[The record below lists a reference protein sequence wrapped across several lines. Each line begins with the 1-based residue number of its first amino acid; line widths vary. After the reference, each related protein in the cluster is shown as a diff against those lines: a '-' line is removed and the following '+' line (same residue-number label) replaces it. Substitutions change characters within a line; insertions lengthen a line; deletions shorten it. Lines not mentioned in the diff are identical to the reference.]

1 MANLLEIKDAQRQIG
16 DSFAL
21 CNVNLAVAPG
31 EIVGFVGAN
40 GAGKTTTIRAALG
53 LMKLDAGEV
62 RLFGEPFGPNAPD
75 STQRHVRSRI
85 GVVFDTCPYPAEFTI
100 AQMERCLAP
109 AFPTWDKAQFW
120 RLAERFFAFSQ
131 GESEGSLPRHGH
143 ETAACRGAFAQGQF
157 ARARRSHRGGSTPSL
172 ATTYSPPCANSPP
185 RKATACLLSSH
196 ITSDLDRIADRVVAI
211 DDGRI
216 IFNMPREEITDM
228 AGIAHCTAEQAHTI
242 LECVEE
248 ALVERRE
255 FSCDVL
261 VPNRFEFAEAFPEI
275 PCDHASIE
283 DYLRFYVERNRAMK
297 AALKSEFVIIGT
309 FMPAFAVILVPVC
322 AIMAFAIR
330 AIAFQR
336 SPA

>member
-62 RLFGEPFGPNAPD
+62 HLFGEPFGPNAPD

-120 RLAERFFAFSQ
+120 RLAEWFSLSRKAKVKDLSRGMGMKLQ
-131 GESEGSLPRHGH
+131 LAVALSHKANLLVLDEA
-143 ETAACRGAFAQGQF
+143 TAGLDPI
-157 ARARRSHRGGSTPSL
+157 ARDDVL
-172 ATTYSPPCANSPP
+172 ATL
-185 RKATACLLSSH
+185 REFATQEGHGVLLSSH
-196 ITSDLDRIADRVVAI
+196 ITSDLEKVADY
-211 DDGRI
+211 
-216 IFNMPREEITDM
+216 ITFIHNGKLIMTVSKNDLVYNYAVM
-228 AGIAHCTAEQAHTI
+228 RCKESQFLALDPKDI
-242 LECVEE
+242 L
-248 ALVERRE
+248 AYRKRD
-255 FSCDVL
+255 FQIDVL
-261 VPNRFEFAEAFPEI
+261 VSNGKEAQRKYKGVVIDHVSVDEI
-275 PCDHASIE
+275 M
-283 DYLRFYVERNRAMK
+283 LLLVKGER
-297 AALKSEFVIIGT
+297 V
-309 FMPAFAVILVPVC
+309 
-322 AIMAFAIR
+322 
-330 AIAFQR
+330 
-336 SPA
+336 

>member
-21 CNVNLAVAPG
+21 RNVNLAVSSG

-53 LMKLDAGEV
+53 LISLEAGEL

-75 STQRHVRSRI
+75 GTQRRVRSRI
-85 GVVFDTCPYPAEFTI
+85 GVVFDTCPYPTEFTI
-100 AQMERCLAP
+100 AQVERCLAP
-109 AFPTWDKAQFW
+109 AFPSWDKAQFW
-120 RLAERFFAFSQ
+120 HLAERF
-131 GESEGSLPRHGH
+131 SL
-143 ETAACRGAFAQGQF
+143 
-157 ARARRSHRGGSTPSL
+157 S
-172 ATTYSPPCANSPP
+172 
-185 RKATACLLSSH
+185 RKAKVKDLSRGMGMKLQLAVALSHKANLLVLDEATAGLDPIARDDVLAALREFATQQGHGVLLSSH
-196 ITSDLDRIADRVVAI
+196 ITSDLDRVADRVVAI
-211 DDGRI
+211 DGGRI

-228 AGIAHCTAEQAHTI
+228 AGIAHCTVGQARTI

-248 ALVERRE
+248 ARIEQRE

-283 DYLRFYVERNRAMK
+283 DYLHFT
-297 AALKSEFVIIGT
+297 LKG
-309 FMPAFAVILVPVC
+309 
-322 AIMAFAIR
+322 
-330 AIAFQR
+330 IAQ
-336 SPA
+336 

>member
-21 CNVNLAVAPG
+21 RNVNLAVSSG

-53 LMKLDAGEV
+53 LISLEAGEL

-75 STQRHVRSRI
+75 GTQRRVRSRI
-85 GVVFDTCPYPAEFTI
+85 GVVFDTCPYPTEFTI
-100 AQMERCLAP
+100 AQVERCLAP
-109 AFPTWDKAQFW
+109 AFPSWDKAQFW
-120 RLAERFFAFSQ
+120 HLAERF
-131 GESEGSLPRHGH
+131 SL
-143 ETAACRGAFAQGQF
+143 
-157 ARARRSHRGGSTPSL
+157 S
-172 ATTYSPPCANSPP
+172 
-185 RKATACLLSSH
+185 RKAKVRDLSRGMGMKLQLAVALSHKADLLVLDEATAGLDPIARDGVLAALREFAAQEGHGVLLSSH
-196 ITSDLDRIADRVVAI
+196 ITSDLDRVADRVVGI
-211 DDGRI
+211 DGGRI

-228 AGIAHCTAEQAHTI
+228 AGIAHCTAEQARTI

-248 ALVERRE
+248 AHIEQRE

-283 DYLRFYVERNRAMK
+283 DYLHFT
-297 AALKSEFVIIGT
+297 LKG
-309 FMPAFAVILVPVC
+309 
-322 AIMAFAIR
+322 
-330 AIAFQR
+330 IAQ
-336 SPA
+336 

>member
-16 DSFAL
+16 GSFAL
-21 CNVNLAVAPG
+21 RNVNLAVAPG

-75 STQRHVRSRI
+75 GTQRRVRSRI
-85 GVVFDTCPYPAEFTI
+85 GVVFDTCPYPTEFTI
-100 AQMERCLAP
+100 AQAERCLAP
-109 AFPTWDKAQFW
+109 AFPSWDKAQFW
-120 RLAERFFAFSQ
+120 HLAERF
-131 GESEGSLPRHGH
+131 SL
-143 ETAACRGAFAQGQF
+143 
-157 ARARRSHRGGSTPSL
+157 S
-172 ATTYSPPCANSPP
+172 
-185 RKATACLLSSH
+185 RKAKVRDLSRGMGMKLQLAMALSHKADLLVLDEATAGLDPIARDGVLAALREFAAQEGHGVLLSSH
-196 ITSDLDRIADRVVAI
+196 ITSDLDRVADRVVGI
-211 DDGRI
+211 DGGRI

-248 ALVERRE
+248 ALVERRK

-283 DYLRFYVERNRAMK
+283 DYLHFT
-297 AALKSEFVIIGT
+297 LKG
-309 FMPAFAVILVPVC
+309 
-322 AIMAFAIR
+322 
-330 AIAFQR
+330 IAQ
-336 SPA
+336 

>member
-21 CNVNLAVAPG
+21 RNVNLAVSSG

-53 LMKLDAGEV
+53 LISLEAGEL

-75 STQRHVRSRI
+75 GTQRRVRSRI
-85 GVVFDTCPYPAEFTI
+85 GVVFDTCPYPTEFTI
-100 AQMERCLAP
+100 AQVERCLAP
-109 AFPTWDKAQFW
+109 AFPSWDKAQFW
-120 RLAERFFAFSQ
+120 HLAERF
-131 GESEGSLPRHGH
+131 SL
-143 ETAACRGAFAQGQF
+143 
-157 ARARRSHRGGSTPSL
+157 S
-172 ATTYSPPCANSPP
+172 
-185 RKATACLLSSH
+185 RKAKVKDLSRGMGMKLQLAVALSHKADLLVLDEATAGLDPIARDGVLAALREFAAQEGHGVLLSSH
-196 ITSDLDRIADRVVAI
+196 ITSDLDRVADRVVGI
-211 DDGRI
+211 DGGRI

-228 AGIAHCTAEQAHTI
+228 AGIAHCTVGQARTI

-248 ALVERRE
+248 ARIEQRE

-283 DYLRFYVERNRAMK
+283 DYLHFT
-297 AALKSEFVIIGT
+297 LKG
-309 FMPAFAVILVPVC
+309 
-322 AIMAFAIR
+322 
-330 AIAFQR
+330 IAQ
-336 SPA
+336 

>member
-21 CNVNLAVAPG
+21 RNVNLAVSSG

-53 LMKLDAGEV
+53 LISLEAGEL

-75 STQRHVRSRI
+75 GTQRRVRSRI
-85 GVVFDTCPYPAEFTI
+85 GVVFDTCPYPTEFTI
-100 AQMERCLAP
+100 AQVERCLAP
-109 AFPTWDKAQFW
+109 AFPSWDKAQFW
-120 RLAERFFAFSQ
+120 HLAERF
-131 GESEGSLPRHGH
+131 SL
-143 ETAACRGAFAQGQF
+143 
-157 ARARRSHRGGSTPSL
+157 S
-172 ATTYSPPCANSPP
+172 
-185 RKATACLLSSH
+185 RKAKVKDLSRGMGMKLQLAVALSHKADLLVLDEATAGLDPIARDGVLAALREFAAQEGHGVLLSSH
-196 ITSDLDRIADRVVAI
+196 ITSDLDRVADRVVGI
-211 DDGRI
+211 DGGRI

-248 ALVERRE
+248 AIVERRE

-283 DYLRFYVERNRAMK
+283 DYLHFT
-297 AALKSEFVIIGT
+297 LKG
-309 FMPAFAVILVPVC
+309 
-322 AIMAFAIR
+322 
-330 AIAFQR
+330 IA
-336 SPA
+336 

>member
-21 CNVNLAVAPG
+21 CNVNLAVASG

-62 RLFGEPFGPNAPD
+62 HLFGEPFGPNAPD

-120 RLAERFFAFSQ
+120 RLAERF
-131 GESEGSLPRHGH
+131 SLSRKAKVKDLSRGMGMKLQLAVALSHKANLLVLD
-143 ETAACRGAFAQGQF
+143 EATAGLDPI
-157 ARARRSHRGGSTPSL
+157 ARDDAL
-172 ATTYSPPCANSPP
+172 ATL
-185 RKATACLLSSH
+185 REFATQEGHGVLLSSH

-228 AGIAHCTAEQAHTI
+228 AGIAHCTAEQARTI

-283 DYLRFYVERNRAMK
+283 DYLRFT
-297 AALKSEFVIIGT
+297 LKG
-309 FMPAFAVILVPVC
+309 
-322 AIMAFAIR
+322 
-330 AIAFQR
+330 IAQ
-336 SPA
+336 

>member
-1 MANLLEIKDAQRQIG
+1 MANLLEINDAQRQIG
-16 DSFAL
+16 DNFAL
-21 CNVNLAVAPG
+21 RNVDLAVAPG

-53 LMKLDAGEV
+53 LIKLDAGEL

-75 STQRHVRSRI
+75 GTQHRVRSRI

-100 AQMERCLAP
+100 AQVERCLAP
-109 AFPTWDKAQFW
+109 AFPAWDKEQFW
-120 RLAERFFAFSQ
+120 RLAEQFSL
-131 GESEGSLPRHGH
+131 S
-143 ETAACRGAFAQGQF
+143 
-157 ARARRSHRGGSTPSL
+157 
-172 ATTYSPPCANSPP
+172 
-185 RKATACLLSSH
+185 RKAKVKELSRGMGMKLQLAVALSHKADLLVLDEATAGLDPIARDGVLAALREFAEQEGHGVLLSSH
-196 ITSDLDRIADRVVAI
+196 ITSDLDRIADRVVGI

-228 AGIAHCTAEQAHTI
+228 AGIAHCTAEQARAI

-248 ALVERRE
+248 ARIERRE

-283 DYLRFYVERNRAMK
+283 DYLRFT
-297 AALKSEFVIIGT
+297 LKG
-309 FMPAFAVILVPVC
+309 
-322 AIMAFAIR
+322 
-330 AIAFQR
+330 IAQ
-336 SPA
+336 

>member
-120 RLAERFFAFSQ
+120 RLAERF
-131 GESEGSLPRHGH
+131 SLSRKAKVKDLSRGMGMKLQLAVALSHKADLLVLD
-143 ETAACRGAFAQGQF
+143 EATAGLDPI
-157 ARARRSHRGGSTPSL
+157 ARDDVL
-172 ATTYSPPCANSPP
+172 ATL
-185 RKATACLLSSH
+185 REFATQEGHGVLLSSH
-196 ITSDLDRIADRVVAI
+196 ITSDLDRIADRVVAT

-216 IFNMPREEITDM
+216 ISICLAKKLPTWQ
-228 AGIAHCTAEQAHTI
+228 ASPIALQNRLTRFSNASKGRALSGANSVATCSCPTASSSPKH
-242 LECVEE
+242 
-248 ALVERRE
+248 
-255 FSCDVL
+255 F
-261 VPNRFEFAEAFPEI
+261 
-275 PCDHASIE
+275 
-283 DYLRFYVERNRAMK
+283 
-297 AALKSEFVIIGT
+297 LKS
-309 FMPAFAVILVPVC
+309 PATTPQSKTTC
-322 AIMAFAIR
+322 T
-330 AIAFQR
+330 
-336 SPA
+336 SH

>member
-21 CNVNLAVAPG
+21 RNVNLAVSSG

-53 LMKLDAGEV
+53 LISLEAGEL

-75 STQRHVRSRI
+75 GTQRRVRSRI

-120 RLAERFFAFSQ
+120 RLAERF
-131 GESEGSLPRHGH
+131 SL
-143 ETAACRGAFAQGQF
+143 
-157 ARARRSHRGGSTPSL
+157 S
-172 ATTYSPPCANSPP
+172 
-185 RKATACLLSSH
+185 RKAKVKDLSRGMGMKLQLAVALSHKADLLVLDEATAGLDPIARDGVLAALREFATQEGHGVLLSSH
-196 ITSDLDRIADRVVAI
+196 ITSDLDRVADRVVGI
-211 DDGRI
+211 DGGRI

-228 AGIAHCTAEQAHTI
+228 AGIAHCTAEQARTI

-248 ALVERRE
+248 ARIEQRE

-283 DYLRFYVERNRAMK
+283 DYLHFT
-297 AALKSEFVIIGT
+297 LKG
-309 FMPAFAVILVPVC
+309 
-322 AIMAFAIR
+322 
-330 AIAFQR
+330 IAQ
-336 SPA
+336 

>member
-100 AQMERCLAP
+100 AQMERCLDLSRGMGMKLQP
-109 AFPTWDKAQFW
+109 AVALSHKAN
-120 RLAERFFAFSQ
+120 LLVLDEA
-131 GESEGSLPRHGH
+131 
-143 ETAACRGAFAQGQF
+143 TAGLDPI
-157 ARARRSHRGGSTPSL
+157 ARDDVL
-172 ATTYSPPCANSPP
+172 ATL
-185 RKATACLLSSH
+185 REFATQEGHGVLLSSH

-228 AGIAHCTAEQAHTI
+228 TGIAHCTAEQAHTI
-242 LECVEE
+242 LECVEG
-248 ALVERRE
+248 ARIERRE

-283 DYLRFYVERNRAMK
+283 DYLHFT
-297 AALKSEFVIIGT
+297 LKG
-309 FMPAFAVILVPVC
+309 
-322 AIMAFAIR
+322 
-330 AIAFQR
+330 IAQ
-336 SPA
+336 

>member
-21 CNVNLAVAPG
+21 RNVNLAVSSG

-53 LMKLDAGEV
+53 LISLEAGEL

-75 STQRHVRSRI
+75 GTQRRVRSRI
-85 GVVFDTCPYPAEFTI
+85 GVVFDTCPYPTEFTI
-100 AQMERCLAP
+100 AQVERCLAP
-109 AFPTWDKAQFW
+109 AFPSWDKAQFW
-120 RLAERFFAFSQ
+120 HLAERF
-131 GESEGSLPRHGH
+131 SL
-143 ETAACRGAFAQGQF
+143 
-157 ARARRSHRGGSTPSL
+157 S
-172 ATTYSPPCANSPP
+172 
-185 RKATACLLSSH
+185 RKAKVRGLSRGMGMKLQLAVALSHKADLLVLDEATAGLDPIARDGVLAALREFAAQEGHGVLLSSH
-196 ITSDLDRIADRVVAI
+196 ITSDLDRVADRVVGI
-211 DDGRI
+211 DGGRI

-228 AGIAHCTAEQAHTI
+228 AGIAHCTAEQARTI

-248 ALVERRE
+248 AHIEQRE

-283 DYLRFYVERNRAMK
+283 DYLHFT
-297 AALKSEFVIIGT
+297 LKG
-309 FMPAFAVILVPVC
+309 
-322 AIMAFAIR
+322 
-330 AIAFQR
+330 IAQ
-336 SPA
+336 

>member
-21 CNVNLAVAPG
+21 RNVNLAVSSG

-53 LMKLDAGEV
+53 LISLKAGEL

-75 STQRHVRSRI
+75 GTQRRVRSRI
-85 GVVFDTCPYPAEFTI
+85 GVVFDTCPYPTEFTI
-100 AQMERCLAP
+100 AQVERCLAP
-109 AFPTWDKAQFW
+109 AFPSWDKAQFW
-120 RLAERFFAFSQ
+120 HLAERF
-131 GESEGSLPRHGH
+131 SL
-143 ETAACRGAFAQGQF
+143 
-157 ARARRSHRGGSTPSL
+157 S
-172 ATTYSPPCANSPP
+172 
-185 RKATACLLSSH
+185 RKAKVRDLSRGMGMKLQLAVALSHKADLLVLDEATAGLDPIARDGVLAALREFAAQEGHGVLLSSH
-196 ITSDLDRIADRVVAI
+196 ITSDLDRVADRVVGI
-211 DDGRI
+211 DGGRI

-228 AGIAHCTAEQAHTI
+228 AGIAHCTAEQARTI

-248 ALVERRE
+248 AHIEQRE

-283 DYLRFYVERNRAMK
+283 DYLHFT
-297 AALKSEFVIIGT
+297 LKG
-309 FMPAFAVILVPVC
+309 
-322 AIMAFAIR
+322 
-330 AIAFQR
+330 IAQ
-336 SPA
+336 

>member
-21 CNVNLAVAPG
+21 RNVNLAVSSG

-75 STQRHVRSRI
+75 GTQRRVRSRI

-100 AQMERCLAP
+100 AQVERCLAP
-109 AFPTWDKAQFW
+109 AFPSWDKAQFW
-120 RLAERFFAFSQ
+120 HLAERF
-131 GESEGSLPRHGH
+131 SL
-143 ETAACRGAFAQGQF
+143 
-157 ARARRSHRGGSTPSL
+157 S
-172 ATTYSPPCANSPP
+172 
-185 RKATACLLSSH
+185 RKAKVKDLSRGMGMKLQLAVALSHNADLLVLDEATAGLDPIARDGVLAALREFAAQEGHGVLLSSH
-196 ITSDLDRIADRVVAI
+196 ITSDLDRVADRVVGI
-211 DDGRI
+211 DGGRI

-228 AGIAHCTAEQAHTI
+228 AGIAHCTVGQARTI

-248 ALVERRE
+248 ARIEQRE

-283 DYLRFYVERNRAMK
+283 DYLHFT
-297 AALKSEFVIIGT
+297 LKG
-309 FMPAFAVILVPVC
+309 
-322 AIMAFAIR
+322 
-330 AIAFQR
+330 IAQ
-336 SPA
+336 

>member
-21 CNVNLAVAPG
+21 RNVNLAVSSG

-53 LMKLDAGEV
+53 LISLEAGEL

-75 STQRHVRSRI
+75 GTQRRVRSRI
-85 GVVFDTCPYPAEFTI
+85 GVVFDTCPYPTEFTI
-100 AQMERCLAP
+100 VQAERCLAP
-109 AFPTWDKAQFW
+109 AFPSWDKAQFW
-120 RLAERFFAFSQ
+120 HLAERF
-131 GESEGSLPRHGH
+131 SL
-143 ETAACRGAFAQGQF
+143 
-157 ARARRSHRGGSTPSL
+157 S
-172 ATTYSPPCANSPP
+172 
-185 RKATACLLSSH
+185 RKAKVRDLSRGMGMKLQLAVALSHKPDLLVLDEATAGLDPIARDGVLAALREFAAQEGHGVLLSSH
-196 ITSDLDRIADRVVAI
+196 ITSDLDRVADRVVGI
-211 DDGRI
+211 DGGRI

-228 AGIAHCTAEQAHTI
+228 AGIAHCTAEQARTI

-248 ALVERRE
+248 AHIEQRE

-283 DYLRFYVERNRAMK
+283 DYLHFT
-297 AALKSEFVIIGT
+297 LKG
-309 FMPAFAVILVPVC
+309 
-322 AIMAFAIR
+322 
-330 AIAFQR
+330 IAQ
-336 SPA
+336 

>member
-21 CNVNLAVAPG
+21 CNVNLAVTPG

-62 RLFGEPFGPNAPD
+62 HLFGEPFGPNAPD

-120 RLAERFFAFSQ
+120 RLAERF
-131 GESEGSLPRHGH
+131 SLSRKAKVKDLSRGMGMKLQLAVALSHKADLLVLD
-143 ETAACRGAFAQGQF
+143 EATAGLDPI
-157 ARARRSHRGGSTPSL
+157 ARDDVL
-172 ATTYSPPCANSPP
+172 ATL
-185 RKATACLLSSH
+185 REFATQEGHSVLLSSH

-242 LECVEE
+242 LECVEG
-248 ALVERRE
+248 ARIERRE

-283 DYLRFYVERNRAMK
+283 DYLRFT
-297 AALKSEFVIIGT
+297 LKG
-309 FMPAFAVILVPVC
+309 
-322 AIMAFAIR
+322 
-330 AIAFQR
+330 IAQ
-336 SPA
+336 